1 MICYR
6 CPCKK
11 KTTKR
16 GITVHDYIQRC
27 KRNIYKNLA
36 LLSFNQLAMYLL
48 YKVILMSRMYEYDYP
63 GLYGYLIYQI
73 AQACT
78 IPILPALI
86 FPRFKLKRALFCG
99 SIFYMI
105 FVSMQLFN
113 QIEIKIAF
121 ALLMAPAFVIVHIIQ
136 QIYVIRLAKIMCKV
150 TGRSIEITLTQMTGI
165 FLSIY
170 RISETICYIPMM
182 LADKRTLKYQ
192 NTSKINCGLNFY
204 YGQHENV
211 TELSIPP
218 QGEISHIASL
228 VLIILALVTSV
239 ITLILLKPLQTLT
252 MTELNADPE
261 PRSWMSTINLIKTQ
275 QLRLIIPM
283 TLFSGYEKVF
293 LRYDY
298 LMAYIGCNKN
308 RYDGMDQ
315 YILGTVLYCQMSLSI
330 APLVSTVN
338 TEIIL
343 LVAGILYLIPTLL
356 LLANVKIEAIGYYCI
371 SGIWSLASSIWDC
384 LIHALYGVLFPKDE
398 LEAYAQMGLWQS
410 ISIAMSVLL
419 TLFSGTFVKLWI
431 LLILSLLSIITVIL
445 LPFIKSGLHNKVR
458 LE

>member
-1 MICYR
+1 
-6 CPCKK
+6 
-11 KTTKR
+11 
-16 GITVHDYIQRC
+16 
-27 KRNIYKNLA
+27 
-36 LLSFNQLAMYLL
+36 
-48 YKVILMSRMYEYDYP
+48 
-63 GLYGYLIYQI
+63 
-73 AQACT
+73 
-78 IPILPALI
+78 
-86 FPRFKLKRALFCG
+86 
-99 SIFYMI
+99 
-105 FVSMQLFN
+105 
-113 QIEIKIAF
+113 
-121 ALLMAPAFVIVHIIQ
+121 
-136 QIYVIRLAKIMCKV
+136 MCKV

-445 LPFIKSGLHNKVR
+445 LPFIKSGLHNKINAAEEDITLMHRANLRSDWNNEPGQKIQTVSFKKSSEGKIEYSTEIKSFSTMR
-458 LE
+458 YHHIHILKEREDFTKDLTEQESKTVERFESSISQTF

>member
-298 LMAYIGCNKN
+298 LMINAAEEDITLMHRANLRSDWNNEPGQKI
-308 RYDGMDQ
+308 Q
-315 YILGTVLYCQMSLSI
+315 TVSFKKSSEGKIEYS
-330 APLVSTVN
+330 
-338 TEIIL
+338 TEIKSFSTMRYHHIHIL
-343 LVAGILYLIPTLL
+343 KEREDFTKDLTEQESKTV
-356 LLANVKIEAIGYYCI
+356 ERFE
-371 SGIWSLASSIWDC
+371 SSIS
-384 LIHALYGVLFPKDE
+384 
-398 LEAYAQMGLWQS
+398 Q
-410 ISIAMSVLL
+410 
-419 TLFSGTFVKLWI
+419 TF
-431 LLILSLLSIITVIL
+431 
-445 LPFIKSGLHNKVR
+445 
-458 LE
+458 